1 MGQTV
6 CSKVKAHLLLM
17 SMKGSI
23 LCRYFKY
30 YFMVQQL
37 FRILAVNKIDT
48 QSIEMRSDICYI
60 FVIVRF
66 TKR

>member
-17 SMKGSI
+17 SMKGPI
-23 LCRYFKY
+23 CRYFKY

-48 QSIEMRSDICYI
+48 QSIEIRSAICYI

-66 TKR
+66 SER